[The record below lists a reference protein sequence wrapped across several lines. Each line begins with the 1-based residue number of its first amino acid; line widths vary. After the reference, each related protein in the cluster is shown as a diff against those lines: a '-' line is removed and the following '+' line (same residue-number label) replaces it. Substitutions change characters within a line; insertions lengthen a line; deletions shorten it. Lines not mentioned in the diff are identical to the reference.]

1 MGKPH
6 LVTPG
11 TPRGQDGPK
20 EGEHHVALYD
30 LANNVRLDTN
40 ATIIEMLGAA
50 EVLRHY
56 ALGMLTGA
64 SVAAQVEAAQAEGLL
79 RGLGNLRAD

>member
-1 MGKPH
+1 MTGKPQ
-6 LVTPG
+6 LLG
-11 TPRGQDGPK
+11 GAPRKDGPK
-20 EGEHHVALYD
+20 EGEHYVALYD

-56 ALGMLTGA
+56 ALGILTGA
-64 SVAAQVEAAQAEGLL
+64 SVAAQVQAAEAEGML
-79 RGLGNLRAD
+79 RNLGNLRTD